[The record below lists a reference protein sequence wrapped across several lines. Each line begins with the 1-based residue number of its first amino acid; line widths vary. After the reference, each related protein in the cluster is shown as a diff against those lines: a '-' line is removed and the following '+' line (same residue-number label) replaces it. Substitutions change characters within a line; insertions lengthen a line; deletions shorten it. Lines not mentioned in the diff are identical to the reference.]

1 MGSDGPEFYDDVF
14 ATYMAMRLR
23 RDSPNETMEAPVFDE
38 LVGDVRRLRVLDLGC
53 GAAAYGKDVLGRG
66 AARYV
71 GIEGSRKMAA
81 AAREMLQN
89 TTAEVIEQRIETWA
103 DPPIDNRRR
112 PAASEAPADA
122 FDLAVSR
129 LALHYVADIG
139 PLFSAVA
146 RALVSGG
153 RFVFSVEHPVI
164 TSCSR
169 GWREGTARQDWLV
182 DNYFD
187 TGSRMTTWL
196 GGEVEKFHRT
206 VEDYFAAMRSAGFQ
220 VEALREARPRPEM
233 FTTRETYERRKRIPI
248 FLIVGG
254 RKSD

>member
-1 MGSDGPEFYDDVF
+1 MGLSMGSDGPEFYDDVF

-38 LVGDVRRLRVLDLGC
+38 VVGDVRGKRVLDLGC
-53 GAAAYGKDVLGRG
+53 GAAAYGKETLVRG

-71 GIEGSRKMAA
+71 GLEGSRKMAA
-81 AAREMLQN
+81 AARETLVGREDK
-89 TTAEVIEQRIETWA
+89 AEVIEHRVETWKYPTA
-103 DPPIDNRRR
+103 
-112 PAASEAPADA
+112 A

-129 LALHYVADIG
+129 LALHYVADVG
-139 PLFSAVA
+139 ALFVEVQ
-146 RALVSGG
+146 RALVDGG

-169 GWREGTARQDWLV
+169 GWKEGTVRQDWLV

-187 TGSRMTTWL
+187 TGSRIEKWL
-196 GGEVEKFHRT
+196 GGEVEKYHRT
-206 VEDYFAAMRSAGFQ
+206 VEDYFAAMRSSGFA
-220 VEALREARPRPEM
+220 VDALREACPRPEM

-254 RKSD
+254 TKV